1 MEVQEIDRVSSIARE
16 EFVSMYLKPSRPVI
30 VTHMAHNWPAFEKW
44 TWDHFKEVVGETT
57 VPVYNNMRAGAKVPV
72 NGGDGFMKF
81 GEYIDLICKG
91 PSEWRIFLFNLFK
104 HAPILKQDFTFPDE
118 LMSGFL
124 KSYPML
130 FVGGKGSIAHMHY
143 DLDLSHIF
151 HTQFIGR
158 KRVLLL
164 HNSQSPLIYKMPLT
178 VESAASFV
186 NWQDGVDTKSFPA
199 LKYAKGYTTILEH
212 GDTLFMPSGYW
223 HHMQYLD
230 SGFAMS
236 LRALPAGLAAK
247 INTLYHLLGMRGF
260 NNMLIK
266 AAPQWWYHY
275 KRRFAHQQAEKAIKL
290 FSQTSQQSHQAQP
303 YF

>member
-1 MEVQEIDRVSSIARE
+1 MARQ
-16 EFVSMYLKPSRPVI
+16 
-30 VTHMAHNWPAFEKW
+30 WPAIEKW
-44 TWDHFKEVVGETT
+44 TWSYFKQVVGETT
-57 VPVYNNMRAGAKVPV
+57 VPVYNNTRAGAKVPV

-81 GEYIDLICKG
+81 GNYIDQISLG

-104 HAPILKQDFTFPDE
+104 HVPVLKQDFTFPEE
-118 LMSGFL
+118 LLSGFL

-130 FVGGKGSIAHMHY
+130 FVGGKGFIAHMHY

-151 HTQFIGR
+151 HTQFLGR

-164 HNSQSPLIYKMPLT
+164 HNNQSQLIYKMPST

-186 NWQDGVDTKSFPA
+186 NWQDGVHTKSFPA
-199 LKYAKGYTTILEH
+199 LKYAKGYTAILEH

-223 HHMQYLD
+223 HHMQYMD

-236 LRALPAGLAAK
+236 LRAIPAGLSAK
-247 INTLYHLLGMRGF
+247 FNTLYHLLGMRGF

-266 AAPQWWYHY
+266 VAPQWWYDY
-275 KRRFAHQQAEKAIKL
+275 KRKFARNQAEKAISAL
-290 FSQTSQQSHQAQP
+290 ISVNHPQQVQP
-303 YF
+303 FF